1 VKRFLREQSG
11 SSPLWAVFIIIA
23 LCVLSVVVYSGV
35 TVYAKYQAAENELQ
49 RAATVTVDSSMEN
62 ANVRDMVLDVPA
74 EPAEALFIDNLT
86 ASGWIQEDG
95 NWVKRTDDKL
105 IYRLENMQI
114 EISDKTMHID
124 AVFVMPL
131 PWAIGDIGIVHV
143 PMQMW
148 TSILYV
154 N

>member
-1 VKRFLREQSG
+1 MKRFLREQDG
-11 SSPLWAVFIIIA
+11 SSPLWAVFIILA
-23 LCVLSVVVYSGV
+23 LCVLSVVVYSCV
-35 TVYAKYQAAENELQ
+35 TVYAKYQTAEDELQ
-49 RAATVTVDSSMEN
+49 RAATVTVDSAMEN
-62 ANVRDMVLDVPA
+62 SNVRDMVLDVPA
-74 EPAEALFIDNLT
+74 EPAEATFRDNMI

-95 NWVKRTDDKL
+95 DWVKRPGGKL
-105 IYRLENMQI
+105 MCCLENMQI
-114 EISDKTMHID
+114 EISDKTMHIN

-131 PWAIGDIGIVHV
+131 PWAIGGIGVVSV

>member
-1 VKRFLREQSG
+1 MKRFLREQNG
-11 SSPLWAVFIIIA
+11 SSLLWAVFIILA

-35 TVYAKYQAAENELQ
+35 TVYAKYQTAENELQ
-49 RAATVTVDSSMEN
+49 RAATVTVDRAMEN
-62 ANVRDMVLDVPA
+62 DNVRDMVLEVPA
-74 EPAEALFIDNLT
+74 EPAEALFRDNMI
-86 ASGWIQEDG
+86 ASGWTQEDG
-95 NWVKRTDDKL
+95 DWVKRTGDKL

-131 PWAIGDIGIVHV
+131 PWAIGSIGVVRV
-143 PMQMW
+143 PMQMC

>member
-1 VKRFLREQSG
+1 MKRFLREQHG
-11 SSPLWAVFIIIA
+11 SSLLWAVFIILA
-23 LCVLSVVVYSGV
+23 LCVLSVVIYSGV
-35 TVYAKYQAAENELQ
+35 TVYTKYQTAENELQ
-49 RAATVTVDSSMEN
+49 RAATVTVDSAMEN
-62 ANVRDMVLDVPA
+62 SNVRDMVLDVPV

-95 NWVKRTDDKL
+95 GWVKRTGDKL

-131 PWAIGDIGIVHV
+131 PWAIGDIGIVRV